1 MLERKIRYIEHCGQ
15 IDDLV
20 FDFDENL
27 TLLSTFLSSD
37 VTAFAD
43 SIKSDFDKVLSGECE
58 AKKFFGNVCGVEIR
72 PATTKVYDN
81 LTDDDEE
88 YANTCCEVDTKE
100 LRLLIDEWCDALKE
114 FKKCYNHAD
123 VRRIQ

>member
-1 MLERKIRYIEHCGQ
+1 MLEHKIRYIEYCGQ
-15 IDDLV
+15 IDDFV

-27 TLLSTFLSSD
+27 TLLNTFLSSD
-37 VTAFAD
+37 VTAFTD

-58 AKKFFGNVCGVEIR
+58 AKEFFDNVCGVEIT